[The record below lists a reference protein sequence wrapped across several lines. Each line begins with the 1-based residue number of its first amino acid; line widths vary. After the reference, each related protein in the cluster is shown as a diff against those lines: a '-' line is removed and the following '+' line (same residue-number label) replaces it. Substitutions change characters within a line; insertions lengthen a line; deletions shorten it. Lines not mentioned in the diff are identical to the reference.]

1 MTDSSPSSTTG
12 STATRSTLRQALVRA
27 YLTVDPR
34 GLGLGRIALAL
45 VLLLDLARRIPGLTL
60 WYSNDGLL
68 PNHMMLWRPPTQWM
82 FSLFFLASWT
92 DEAALGFV
100 VCGFVYMA
108 LLIGWRTRVFQVLA
122 LIALWSLHSRVT
134 FVENGGDWMLGELTL
149 WTAFLPLG
157 RRFSVDAVLAAE
169 RNASSSSLSP
179 EGHGDGP
186 VISVA
191 VLALL
196 VQLAMSYLFN
206 ALHKGGPT
214 WRQGSAVH
222 MVLHQDRMVT
232 AFGVWM
238 RPHMTPLLSRAL
250 SYGSLVMEGL
260 LPALILSPWRRTLTR
275 RLAIAFMLALHVGLQ
290 LFINVGVFSWTMIAY
305 APFLLTA
312 AHWQALSA
320 RRRLANLFRRL
331 SARAEAQV
339 SRVSRACRPSSPR
352 TGISTFAPHP
362 APEIPAVQQLRRL
375 LTLAREGAATLMLVV
390 LLTELFIGNPLL
402 STKVRL
408 WQPGWVKALVAYP
421 RLIQAWTMFA
431 PDAPTVDETVV
442 VDAVT
447 ADGRHVDPYSETA
460 GRYANPGSES
470 IPARLDNDSFFF
482 NYSARIPFNSQY
494 WGALQEWILAYPN
507 RTGRAE
513 DRIVH
518 FDASIVEDDSPP
530 LGQTEPSRVR
540 ARVFLSWP
548 RH

>member
-1 MTDSSPSSTTG
+1 MIDSTPSTTRWRG
-12 STATRSTLRQALVRA
+12 STLRPALVRA

-34 GLGLGRIALAL
+34 SLGLGRIALGL
-45 VLLLDLARRIPGLTL
+45 VLLLDLARRIPGLEL

-100 VCGFVYMA
+100 VCGVVYLA
-108 LLIGWRTRVFQVLA
+108 LLIGWRTRLFQVLA

-157 RRFSVDAVLAAE
+157 RRFSVDAVLAA
-169 RNASSSSLSP
+169 RRRATLSAP
-179 EGHGDGP
+179 LGDADTGAP

-196 VQLAMSYLFN
+196 VQLAVSYLFN

-214 WRQGSAVH
+214 WREGSAVH

-260 LPALILSPWRRTLTR
+260 LPALILSPWRQTVTR
-275 RLAIAFMLALHVGLQ
+275 RLAIVFIIALHVGLQ
-290 LFINVGVFSWTMIAY
+290 MFINVGVFSWTMIAY
-305 APFLLTA
+305 APFLLTSVD
-312 AHWQALSA
+312 WQTLSA
-320 RRRLANLFRRL
+320 RARLAKLGGRL
-331 SARAEAQV
+331 SARAEALV
-339 SRVSRACRPSSPR
+339 LRVSGACRSSSAR
-352 TGISTFAPHP
+352 ISTFAPHP
-362 APEIPAVQQLRRL
+362 APEIPAVRQLRRL
-375 LTLAREGAATLMLVV
+375 LTLVREGAAALMLVV

-447 ADGRHVDPYSETA
+447 ADGRHVDPYSERA

-482 NYSARIPFNSQY
+482 NYSARIPFNQQY

-507 RTGRAE
+507 RTGRPE

-518 FDASIVEDDSPP
+518 FAASIVEDDSPP
-530 LGQTEPSRVR
+530 LGQTQPSKVR

>member
-1 MTDSSPSSTTG
+1 MTDSTPSSTG
-12 STATRSTLRQALVRA
+12 STTGSTLRQALVRA
-27 YLTVDPR
+27 YLTIDPR
-34 GLGLGRIALAL
+34 SLGLGRIALAL
-45 VLLLDLARRIPGLTL
+45 VLLLDLARRIPGLAL

-100 VCGFVYMA
+100 VCGFVYLA
-108 LLIGWRTRVFQVLA
+108 LLIGWRTRLFQVLA

-157 RRFSVDAVLAAE
+157 RRFSVDAVLAA
-169 RNASSSSLSP
+169 RRRAAPPAASDADA
-179 EGHGDGP
+179 DGP

-196 VQLAMSYLFN
+196 VQLAVSYLFN

-214 WRQGSAVH
+214 WREGSAVH

-260 LPALILSPWRRTLTR
+260 LPPLILSPWRQRFTR
-275 RLAIAFMLALHVGLQ
+275 RLAIAFMLALHIGLQ
-290 LFINVGVFSWTMIAY
+290 MFINVGVFSWAMIAY
-305 APFLLTA
+305 APFLLTPA
-312 AHWQALSA
+312 DWQALSA
-320 RRRLANLFRRL
+320 RRRLAKLGGRL
-331 SARAEAQV
+331 SARAQALV
-339 SRVSRACRPSSPR
+339 VRIGRACRPSSAL
-352 TGISTFAPHP
+352 STLSALAPP
-362 APEIPAVQQLRRL
+362 AAPKIPAVQQLRRL
-375 LTLAREGAATLMLVV
+375 LTLAREGAAALMLVV

-447 ADGRHVDPYSETA
+447 ADGRHVDPYSDRA
-460 GRYANPGSES
+460 GRYANPGSDR

-530 LGQTEPSRVR
+530 LGQTQPSKVR

>member
-1 MTDSSPSSTTG
+1 MTDSMPSSTTG
-12 STATRSTLRQALVRA
+12 STLRQALVRA

-34 GLGLGRIALAL
+34 SLGLGRIALAL
-45 VLLLDLARRIPGLTL
+45 VLLLDLLRRIPGLGL

-92 DEAALGFV
+92 DEAAVGFV
-100 VCGFVYMA
+100 ICGLVYLA
-108 LLIGWRTRVFQVLA
+108 LLIGWRTRLFQVLA

-157 RRFSVDAVLAAE
+157 RRFSVDAVLAA
-169 RNASSSSLSP
+169 RRSLPSPPPPSSTD
-179 EGHGDGP
+179 GHDDGA

-196 VQLAMSYLFN
+196 VQLAVSYLFN
-206 ALHKGGPT
+206 ALHKGGMT

-260 LPALILSPWRRTLTR
+260 LPALILSPWRQTVTR
-275 RLAIAFMLALHVGLQ
+275 RLAVVFIIALHVGLQ

-305 APFLLTA
+305 GPFLLTPA
-312 AHWQALSA
+312 DWQALDTRSW
-320 RRRLANLFRRL
+320 LATLGGRL
-331 SARAEAQV
+331 SARTEALV
-339 SRVSRACRPSSPR
+339 VRISRACRPSSTPAR
-352 TGISTFAPHP
+352 TSTLAVNPG
-362 APEIPAVQQLRRL
+362 PESPAVQQLRRL
-375 LTLAREGAATLMLVV
+375 LTLAREGAAALMLVV

-442 VDAVT
+442 
-447 ADGRHVDPYSETA
+447 
-460 GRYANPGSES
+460 
-470 IPARLDNDSFFF
+470 
-482 NYSARIPFNSQY
+482 
-494 WGALQEWILAYPN
+494 
-507 RTGRAE
+507 
-513 DRIVH
+513 
-518 FDASIVEDDSPP
+518 
-530 LGQTEPSRVR
+530 
-540 ARVFLSWP
+540 
-548 RH
+548 